1 MAVLG
6 EIPVDQLWDTATF
19 SVTKLC
25 FLPLSG
31 AQFKLDC
38 VYVSKCIELLPCDLF
53 LTLRKQQKHMG
64 VMTVKARTTVSSSY
78 IRIIHWL

>member
-19 SVTKLC
+19 SVTKLY

-38 VYVSKCIELLPCDLF
+38 VYVSKLLPCDLF
-53 LTLRKQQKHMG
+53 LTLRKLQKHMG
-64 VMTVKARTTVSSSY
+64 VMTVKTRTTVSSSY